1 MRWLLYFVV
10 VAFLLS
16 LLSGLRMVEP
26 GERAVIER
34 FGRVLKD
41 KPGPGLY
48 VGLPW
53 GIDRV
58 TRVPVQR
65 IRSVTI
71 GYSADTDDESDMT
84 IPAGQLVTGDDNVV
98 NIQVVLNY
106 VVREDEVEKFAF
118 QQDRAE
124 ALLARAAE
132 AVLSEWVATNAVDTV
147 LLKGKLPSLEDGKK
161 SLRDALVEQTQH
173 RLDKS
178 YDLGIEVQDARVTH
192 LAAPAAVKDAF
203 DEVDQA
209 ETKVKTLE
217 HQAREYATFTAG
229 AAKQKDDQI
238 KQSANMFYN
247 RKTTDA
253 QGQAKSFEKW
263 VALAKKMKADD
274 PYYLNTMWWDQIPEL
289 YAILRTNGQIDL
301 LDHRLGTNGLDFTIV
316 PSLTPKK

>member
-1 MRWLLYFVV
+1 MRWLLYIV
-10 VAFLLS
+10 VAAFLFS
-16 LLSGLRMVEP
+16 LLSGLRTVEP

-124 ALLARAAE
+124 ALLARTAE
-132 AVLSEWVATNAVDTV
+132 AVLSQWVATNEVDTV
-147 LLKGKLPSLEDGKK
+147 LLKGKLPKLDEGKK
-161 SLRDALVEQTQH
+161 SLRDALVDETQQ
-173 RLDKS
+173 RLDKN

-192 LAAPAAVKDAF
+192 LGAPAAVKAAF

-217 HQAREYATFTAG
+217 HQALAYATFTVG
-229 AAKQKDDQI
+229 AAKEKAYQI
-238 KQSANMFYN
+238 KQAANMFYN
-247 RKTTDA
+247 QKTTEA
-253 QGQAKSFEKW
+253 QGQAKSFDTW
-263 VALAKKMKADD
+263 LTLAKKMKAND
-274 PYYLNTMWWDQIPEL
+274 PYYLKTMWWDQIPEL
-289 YAILRTNGQIDL
+289 YNILRTNGQIDL
-301 LDHRLGTNGLDFTIV
+301 LDHRLGANGLDFTIV
-316 PSLTPKK
+316 PPPKK